1 MYELIYRSTSKRD
14 ITKVDISEILN
25 VARDF
30 NSQNEI
36 SGCLLFHNN
45 EFIQILEGDKI
56 KVETL
61 YEKIKKDETHFN
73 VLLITKGEKTDRIFK
88 NWSMAYHEL
97 KNEDVENISKDL
109 FIKNFILMSEITE
122 KPTNAIRLFWYMSKL
137 LLENNN
143 SNL

>member
-1 MYELIYRSTSKRD
+1 MIEKGNTKQLNIRGIDSSVKRQF
-14 ITKVDISEILN
+14 EQL
-25 VARDF
+25 
-30 NSQNEI
+30 
-36 SGCLLFHNN
+36 
-45 EFIQILEGDKI
+45 
-56 KVETL
+56 
-61 YEKIKKDETHFN
+61 KDEKHFN